1 MERWRIVRA
10 FTLGPLL
17 EAAVPKPGNVNR
29 YRDFRDLTLY
39 HFLFAETA
47 VTGVYYEAVKTAE
60 LLRKG
65 MLEPK
70 EAGLGELIKRAVGA
84 SREAQDANPNFGII
98 VLSLPLIIGLA
109 MGRDML
115 DARKKAKLL
124 IEESTVRDTMELYRA
139 IRIANPKGIPSGVKY
154 DVYSDDSFRELFQDG
169 INLAKLAEM
178 SCERELI
185 FCEWLN
191 EYELSYS
198 TFGRLYEL
206 IKELPLEET
215 VVRAFVELL
224 STNIDTL
231 IVRKAGLEEAK
242 LVREKAGKVLAGELS
257 LEEFDAFMRERGDL
271 RNPGSLADVMAVS
284 LSLLV
289 LRGLRIELRDG
300 RVWGIIGRP

>member
-17 EAAVPKPGNVNR
+17 EAAVPKPGNVSR
-29 YRDFRDLTLY
+29 LRDFDDLTFY
-39 HFLFAETA
+39 HFLFADTA
-47 VTGVYYEAVKTAE
+47 VAGVYYEAVKTAE

-65 MLEPK
+65 ILAPE
-70 EAGLGELIKRAVGA
+70 EAGLGELIKRAVQA

-98 VLSLPLIIGLA
+98 ALSLPLIMGMTIG
-109 MGRDML
+109 RNML
-115 DARKKAKLL
+115 DARKKARFL
-124 IEESTVRDTMELYRA
+124 IEESTVRDAMELYRA
-139 IRIANPKGIPSGVKY
+139 IRVANPKGIPSGVKY

-169 INLAKLAEM
+169 INLARLAEM

-206 IKELPLEET
+206 IKELPLEDA
-215 VVRAFVELL
+215 VVRAFIELL
-224 STNIDTL
+224 ATNLDTL
-231 IVRKAGLEEAK
+231 IIRKAGIEEAK
-242 LVREKAGKVLAGELS
+242 LVQEKAGMVLAGELGV
-257 LEEFDAFMRERGDL
+257 EEFDAFMRERDDL

-289 LRGLRIELRDG
+289 LRGLRIELRNG
-300 RVWGIIGRP
+300 RVWGVIGRP

>member
-1 MERWRIVRA
+1 MERWKIVRA

-17 EAAVPKPGNVNR
+17 EAAIPKPGNVSR
-29 YRDFRDLTLY
+29 FRDFEDLTFY

-65 MLEPK
+65 ILEPR
-70 EAGLGELIKRAVGA
+70 EAGLGELIKRAVKA

-98 VLSLPLIIGLA
+98 ALSIPLIMGMAIGKN
-109 MGRDML
+109 ML
-115 DARKKAKLL
+115 DARKTARLL
-124 IEESTVRDTMELYRA
+124 IEESTVRDTMEFYRA

-169 INLAKLAEM
+169 INLARLAEM
-178 SCERELI
+178 SCEREMI

-206 IKELPLEET
+206 IGELPLEDA
-215 VVRAFVELL
+215 VVRAFVEMLANNL
-224 STNIDTL
+224 DTL
-231 IVRKAGLEEAK
+231 IVRKAGVEEAK
-242 LVREKAGKVLAGELS
+242 LVQENARKVLDGELS
-257 LEEFDAFMRERGDL
+257 LEEFDEFMREKGDL
-271 RNPGSLADVMAVS
+271 RNPGSLADIMAVS

-300 RVWGIIGRP
+300 RVIGQP